1 MVDASLPNVDWL
13 EYPAARKLSGDDGAV
28 HTAVLGRPLGL
39 DPAFLRVLA
48 PEDVHVHCHGLRDK
62 AECAVV
68 ILAVSGTRGRTG
80 SAAPA
85 RPGEPDAVG
94 VGALPL

>member
-48 PEDVHVHCHGLRDK
+48 AEDVHVHCDGLRDGPN
-62 AECAVV
+62 APWWSWLSA
-68 ILAVSGTRGRTG
+68 ARDRTG

-85 RPGEPDAVG
+85 RPGEPDAVD